1 MRLSELQVGEMCTRT
16 EYATK
21 GLHGQPLII
30 EKTEAG
36 ALMYRASGDVRA
48 IPVQPDSKSAGF
60 NDYFLCDEHGSPVS
74 TSGHGAFDTAA
85 FCVIELGK
93 GPQLCNN
100 IREVEMF
107 VEDIYKIRPNTK
119 FRVFQLVAKIEPRP
133 FNLADCIQ
141 VVNLETAE

>member
-1 MRLSELQVGEMCTRT
+1 MRLSELQIGEMCTRT

-21 GLHGQPLII
+21 GLQGRPLII

-36 ALMYRASGDVRA
+36 ALVYRASGDVRA
-48 IPVQPDSKSAGF
+48 LPVQPDAKNMSL
-60 NDYFLCDEHGSPVS
+60 NDFFLCDENGSPVA
-74 TSGHGAFDTAA
+74 TSAGGAFDTAA
-85 FCVIELGK
+85 FCVIEHGK

-100 IREVEMF
+100 MREVEMF